1 MAINPFNIITEFRFD
16 IASAVADS
24 KTLQNQVG
32 LISDTANQ
40 ALYSLRRVG
49 MGLVMQMGLFSG
61 GMIGFFNSA
70 IQSSEKFGQS
80 QRKLANIFL
89 SNQEAFGNQGVTFAQ
104 SMGMAARIMD
114 DIRKKGFSFAIDPD
128 ELLAQTS
135 SIAPML
141 LSHGLDDSSLNKSID
156 ISRGLLKSAPTL
168 GVDPSL
174 VRSQLIQL
182 VMGRAELQNTLFQ
195 RLMSET
201 KPFKDNKIVDS
212 KSYNLL
218 PAQKRIEILRT
229 SLLQFGSNA
238 DVIAG
243 NVNSLNGQMQKFMSM
258 IRGTYSVLKPLG
270 DALMVPIINGF
281 KYLNNWI
288 DTEGRQIIT
297 SMTKL
302 VEDFLKDPVKA
313 YQTLRQVGRLQGD
326 TKFAGKIAF
335 IIEMFHIGAVA
346 LAFMQV
352 KMTAFYNAIMTGAR
366 WVGALAMRFVA
377 LIPFTKVFMFLL
389 SSMVLL
395 VKILARTLLPLIF
408 FMQILS
414 ATIAKIETS
423 WASWMATNAGRMA
436 SVFERI
442 GTAISRIM
450 LPITEAI
457 AGWSDMLSSIG
468 AWFVTKE
475 YILTFLEG
483 LASVLEWVA
492 EKVVLALSSIS
503 GFGAA
508 LGQMIYDITN
518 MKFQGMGGRM
528 VDAFGEGAWDY
539 YSKIY
544 KIKDGSDSDL
554 PVSQQVTNIGTVNVN
569 QQFKEQMEPDRIA
582 FAFTE
587 QLKKIAMNPAQASG
601 GNRARAGLVGQ

>member
-40 ALYSLRRVG
+40 ALYSLQRVG
-49 MGLVMQMGLFSG
+49 MGLVTQMGLFSG
-61 GMIGFFNSA
+61 GLVGFLLSA
-70 IQSSEKFGQS
+70 VQASEKFHQS
-80 QRKLANIFL
+80 QLKIANIFQ
-89 SNQEAFGNQGVTFAQ
+89 SNRLFTGPNAFEHSMLASEKALERMQKAAEQFSLPAQEMVNMA
-104 SMGMAARIMD
+104 SMMGAVLTV
-114 DIRKKGFSFAIDPD
+114 K
-128 ELLAQTS
+128 
-135 SIAPML
+135 
-141 LSHGLDDSSLNKSID
+141 GLDDSKLTKSID
-156 ISRGLLKSAPTL
+156 ISRQFLKSAPIL
-168 GVDPSL
+168 GVDPTLSMNNLIDLISGNGSMGNRMTERLVAETEAMKPYGGRGGLQKFNALDPAKRLDILTKSL
-174 VRSQLIQL
+174 GQFSSNV
-182 VMGRAELQNTLFQ
+182 
-195 RLMSET
+195 
-201 KPFKDNKIVDS
+201 KITDAV
-212 KSYNLL
+212 
-218 PAQKRIEILRT
+218 A
-229 SLLQFGSNA
+229 
-238 DVIAG
+238 
-243 NVNSLNGQMQKFMSM
+243 NSLTGQMQK
-258 IRGTYSVLKPLG
+258 LG
-270 DALMVPIINGF
+270 DNLKSIFSIFRKIGDAIKTPLVKALA
-281 KYLNNWI
+281 YLNDWLAEHGKAMSNSLASLI
-288 DTEGRQIIT
+288 
-297 SMTKL
+297 K
-302 VEDFLKDPVKA
+302 DFLEDPVKA
-313 YQTLRQVGRLQGD
+313 YQTLRQLGRLQGD
-326 TKFAGKIAF
+326 TRFAGKIAF

-346 LAFMQV
+346 IAFMQV
-352 KMTAFYNAIMTGAR
+352 KMTALYNVIMSGVR
-366 WVGALAMRFVA
+366 WIGALAMRFVA

-395 VKILARTLLPLIF
+395 LKILARTLLPLIF
-408 FMQILS
+408 FMQIFS
-414 ATIAKIETS
+414 ATLAKIETS

-442 GTAISRIM
+442 GTAMSRVM

-457 AGWSDMLSSIG
+457 AGISDMLSAIG
-468 AWFVTKE
+468 SWFVTKE
-475 YILTFLEG
+475 YILTFFEF
-483 LASVLEWVA
+483 LADILEWVA
-492 EKVVLALSSIS
+492 EKIVLALSAIS

-518 MKFQGMGGRM
+518 MKFKGMGGRM